1 MEILILEKKA
11 RHPLILEKLLCRLWR
26 GNLNSWKT
34 RLSLLYN
41 YEFNLTG
48 IHILLKFITRTS
60 VIFLKIIVIQFV
72 SFFSIVKIFQKYQ
85 SSHFSC
91 QKNRL
96 LRKTTLLNLSPEL
109 LQEKIV
115 AFAQSTQKFFQEF
128 RHILFFQE
136 FRIVY
141 KIGSKQYKCTI
152 QYVEYVF
159 LPHFSCFFSRI
170 QISSSQSTQNF
181 FKNSDYLHWILKEK
195 SNEMEFCL
203 TFEKIPIMF
212 FFYSENLPLHK
223 STQKFFK
230 NSSKKRGVGF
240 V

>member
-1 MEILILEKKA
+1 MSKK
-11 RHPLILEKLLCRLWR
+11 
-26 GNLNSWKT
+26 
-34 RLSLLYN
+34 SLVKKN
-41 YEFNLTG
+41 YTF
-48 IHILLKFITRTS
+48 KFITRTS
-60 VIFLKIIVIQFV
+60 AR
-72 SFFSIVKIFQKYQ
+72 
-85 SSHFSC
+85 
-91 QKNRL
+91 KNRCICTIYTKVFS
-96 LRKTTLLNLSPEL
+96 RIQAHP
-109 LQEKIV
+109 
-115 AFAQSTQKFFQEF
+115 
-128 RHILFFQE
+128 FFQE

-141 KIGSKQYKCTI
+141 TIGSKQYKCTI

-170 QISSSQSTQNF
+170 QISSSQSTQKI